1 MNSLKDDAVF
11 YAMIVD
17 ESAPVWTGVSCEAWM
32 PERVQRVRE
41 WQQMWVMYCR
51 LSYQAASRYWGDC
64 LGRWERE
71 KGLWRDLEGDLKLD
85 VLTDIVFKVKG
96 VSSELELDCEGLL
109 DMFRLPNDNKAL
121 DLVKRYC
128 QDLLETYTL
137 EIDVCCASMRSLD
150 VYLNDLN
157 VQTECGD
164 LEVDFT
170 LNDSILNFVKELGNF
185 SLSALRLQ
193 NMNLEVPEEIS
204 YTQYVYLLPETIKK
218 TVQELQRRKEFKQK
232 IIEYLKDV
240 TRHLNT
246 VLLSEQKK
254 RENFDK
260 RCKLPRELL
269 DLLPQTLPQI
279 NISMEDFGD
288 KTIEHPF
295 SHFERHSEDSTLVDL
310 NKEHECLLSEQNIIE
325 MHIELL
331 ETSISGL
338 KSLLL
343 ETKS

>member
-1 MNSLKDDAVF
+1 
-11 YAMIVD
+11 
-17 ESAPVWTGVSCEAWM
+17 
-32 PERVQRVRE
+32 
-41 WQQMWVMYCR
+41 
-51 LSYQAASRYWGDC
+51 
-64 LGRWERE
+64 
-71 KGLWRDLEGDLKLD
+71 
-85 VLTDIVFKVKG
+85 
-96 VSSELELDCEGLL
+96 
-109 DMFRLPNDNKAL
+109 MFRLPNDNKAL